1 MPRIDPAISS
11 HLVASLAREARR
23 HPVGRKVL
31 VTPTMGGG
39 RELLRR
45 LALERGGW
53 VGFEVATPRPMAL
66 RVAGDAMARRAVR
79 ALDAF
84 EQHAFLDD
92 ALDAALLGARG
103 VWAELSESVGFRER
117 VHEAVLALRLA
128 GIDAAAVQRARLA
141 DTEKRAM
148 LASVLRRYER
158 ILIER
163 ARLDTAGVLELAAS
177 ELQNGLD
184 PLALLDADAVLLQPG
199 LGARGLAGKL
209 IGALTSRGARV
220 LETDHPVG
228 REVPQT
234 LLWSRAGA
242 ASGHAFVDAP
252 AEIPDAVER
261 PRVSF
266 FHAASATD
274 ELREVLR
281 RVVERELR
289 WDQVEIV
296 ASDAAT
302 YGSALHALSLT
313 LGIPV
318 TFGVGLPVERTRV
331 GRVVHAY
338 LDWVVE
344 GFQAA
349 PIRRLLE
356 AGDLRPARSQAQ
368 VPPAVLA
375 RRFRRLRIGWGR
387 RRYRS
392 RIRDGLEAVDRIER
406 RRNEAEDT
414 FERRRQRV
422 REELAALRSILFPV
436 LRETPRVPDRATE
449 PGRPVS
455 PAELARGLRAFL
467 RRVPR
472 GRGPERAARDEVL
485 RILERVES
493 TLRRRTHFHGALA
506 ILRQHLEVRVRA
518 EIPDADGDAD
528 AQGAPWASEGG
539 HLHLTDF
546 EHGGYTG
553 REAIFFV
560 GMDAD
565 RVPGHAGQDPLLL
578 DSDRRILGRALPTSG
593 EIFRERAFRLSALFA
608 RLRGEVTLSHPA
620 WSSADARAMGPSPF
634 LLQAYR
640 LSRGAPSSTFEAL
653 REALGPVVCA
663 VPSAD
668 RPCLDED
675 DAWMGL
681 LGAGP
686 VLLSGVGPVCEAYPD
701 LGAGVAAALRRSS
714 GDPGPDHGVLT
725 PRPDLLDPRRNEELV
740 LSSGRL
746 EGLGSCP
753 LRYLQRTVLGLYP
766 PDDPESEPDRWL
778 GHRERGVLLHR
789 VFERLLRGAKEQ
801 GIRTGD
807 DRFESLAAECL
818 DEAATH
824 MMDEL
829 PVPGEG
835 TLARELA
842 ALRDDVS
849 SFIQMV
855 REHGAPWARL
865 EFGFGFDD
873 DDPVVLE
880 VEGGVL
886 RYRGVV
892 DRVDD
897 AGMDG
902 IRVVDYKTGVPRN
915 FGTSGVFDGGRR
927 LQHAL
932 YAHAVESRLGAQVV
946 AGEYHFPTLRGE
958 HEIHGFRRQELA
970 SARDL
975 LAHMLDG
982 VAEGRFVP
990 TDNPD
995 DCRLCDFAEICRV
1008 RPLRFGKVAS
1018 PPAEWSGERAGTG
1031 VDPTFSHLVAVRS
1044 FEE

>member
-1 MPRIDPAISS
+1 MPRIDPATSS

-53 VGFEVATPRPMAL
+53 VGFEVATPRPLAL
-66 RVAGDAMARRAVR
+66 RVASAAMSRRAVT
-79 ALDAF
+79 ALDPF
-84 EQHAFLDD
+84 EQQAFLDD

-128 GIDAAAVQRARLA
+128 GIDASAVRRARLA
-141 DTEKRAM
+141 DTDKRAM

-158 ILIER
+158 ILTER
-163 ARLDTAGVLELAAS
+163 ARLDTAGVLALAAS
-177 ELQNGLD
+177 ELQDGLD
-184 PLALLDADAVLLQPG
+184 PLALLDADAILIQPG
-199 LGARGLAGKL
+199 LGTRGLGGRL

-228 REVPQT
+228 REVPRT
-234 LLWSRAGA
+234 LLWSRGGA
-242 ASGHAFVDAP
+242 VSGHAFLDAP
-252 AEIPDAVER
+252 AERPETVER

-266 FHAASATD
+266 FHAASVTD

-281 RVVERELR
+281 RIVERELR

-296 ASDAAT
+296 TSDPAA

-318 TFGVGLPVERTRV
+318 TYAVGLPVERTRV

-338 LDWVVE
+338 LDWVAE

-387 RRYRS
+387 KRYRS
-392 RIRDGLEAVDRIER
+392 RIRDALDAADRIER

-414 FERRRQRV
+414 LERRRQRV

-455 PAELARGLRAFL
+455 PAELARGLRAFM

-472 GRGPERAARDEVL
+472 GRGPERAARAEVL
-485 RILERVES
+485 RILERVEA

-506 ILRQHLEVRVRA
+506 ILRRHLEVRVRA
-518 EIPDADGDAD
+518 EVPDVGAGDE
-528 AQGAPWASEGG
+528 QGAPWASEGG

-553 REAIFFV
+553 REAVFFV

-578 DSDRRILGRALPTSG
+578 DADRRILSRALPTSG
-593 EIFRERAFRLSALFA
+593 EVFRERGFRLAALFA
-608 RLRGEVTLSHPA
+608 RLRGEVTVSHPA

-634 LLQAYR
+634 LLKAHR
-640 LSRGAPSSTFEAL
+640 LSRDAPSSTFEAL
-653 REALGPVVCA
+653 REAMGRVVCA
-663 VPSAD
+663 VPAAD
-668 RPCLDED
+668 RPRLDED
-675 DAWMGL
+675 DAWMGM
-681 LGAGP
+681 LGDGP
-686 VLLSGVGPVCEAYPD
+686 VLLSGVEAVCEAYPD
-701 LGAGVAAALRRSS
+701 LGAGVAAAERRTS
-714 GDPGPDHGVLT
+714 GPPGPDHGVLR
-725 PRPDLLDPRRNEELV
+725 PRPDLLDPRRNEDLV

-789 VFERLLRGAKEQ
+789 VFERLLRGAEED
-801 GIRTGD
+801 GVGTGD
-807 DRFESLAAECL
+807 DRFERLAFECL
-818 DEAATH
+818 DEAAAH

-829 PVPGEG
+829 PVPGDG

-849 SFIQMV
+849 SFVRMV

-865 EFGFGFDD
+865 EFGFGLDD
-873 DDPVVLE
+873 DDPVLLE
-880 VEGGVL
+880 VEGGAI

-897 AGMDG
+897 TGMDG

-932 YAHAVESRLGAQVV
+932 YAHAVETRLGAQVV

-958 HEIHGFRRQELA
+958 HEIHAFRRSELA
-970 SARDL
+970 NAPAL

-982 VAEGRFVP
+982 VAEARFVP
-990 TDNPD
+990 TDDPD
-995 DCRLCDFAEICRV
+995 DCKLCDFAEICRV

-1018 PPAEWSGERAGTG
+1018 PPAEWSRERAGTG
-1031 VDPTFSHLVAVRS
+1031 VDPAFSHLVAARS